1 MTEELKQKA
10 EQFAEKHSFRVPYDG
25 SNKFYDDTDYK
36 ASKDGYIAGAT
47 EATKEL
53 QKENE
58 RLAKHI
64 LELQKD
70 KGRLAD
76 ENKRISIQYAEETDE
91 TIKELEAQIE
101 ELKKKKT
108 MDTCEEP
115 CKLLKDTCLIAGRVK
130 DLEAQIERMK
140 DCRSCKHD
148 SHCNHRVCDKSL
160 PLWELAE

>member
-1 MTEELKQKA
+1 MTEEQIRQKA
-10 EQFAEKHSFRVPYDG
+10 TECAKECFCYDSETYPIFERAFWG
-25 SNKFYDDTDYK
+25 GVKY
-36 ASKDGYIAGAT
+36 GAT